1 MKKFLR
7 LAFFVFFVSFFSGV
21 GSTAVIHDLKIE
33 YRSGRYELVS
43 HTYVDAPLEAIFH
56 VLTDYDHFN
65 RISRIYEESGFMEP
79 AADGTPVVYTRMRGC
94 VLFFCKNMT
103 RVERLETREPGFIHT
118 ITLPEQSDFRYG
130 VSEWILEPEGSGTN
144 VIYRAVL
151 EPDFWL
157 PPIIGPWALKRR
169 LLEGGAGALDRIES
183 LSQEYSASSQAQ
195 GVGTGFV
202 TH

>member
-7 LAFFVFFVSFFSGV
+7 LAFFIFCVSFFSGV
-21 GSTAVIHDLKIE
+21 GSAAVIHDLKIE

-94 VLFFCKNMT
+94 VLFFCKSIT

-169 LLEGGAGALDRIES
+169 LLEGGVGALDRIES

-195 GVGTGFV
+195 GAGTGFV
-202 TH
+202 IH